1 LNQMADNGLDHL
13 APWLEGYLQRLEP
26 GERRK
31 LTRKL
36 AKALRDR
43 NAKRI
48 RDNVQPDGSPM
59 EPRKSQR
66 DRRGRLRKRKGR
78 MFPKT
83 SLARN
88 LRGQSRTDEVVV
100 SFRPLIQ
107 RTAEVHHFGEEAPVD
122 PGIRNSIRVR
132 YAARRLLGLSDADLQ
147 MIADERCNEL
157 DN

>member
-1 LNQMADNGLDHL
+1 MADNGLDHL
-13 APWLEGYLQRLEP
+13 APWLEGYLHRLEP

-48 RDNVQPDGSPM
+48 RDNVQPDGTPM

-83 SLARN
+83 SLAKN
-88 LRGQSRTDEVVV
+88 LRYRANDQELEV
-100 SFRPLIQ
+100 SFRPLVAG
-107 RTAEVHHFGEEAPVD
+107 TASVHHYGLTAPVD
-122 PGIRNSIRVR
+122 PRIPNSIKIRFP
-132 YAARRLLGLSDADLQ
+132 ARRLLGLSEADILL
-147 MIADERCNEL
+147 IEKDSLNLLE
-157 DN
+157 